1 MRDNLVAKS
10 NLFTLIL
17 NGEFKHLLSPWKI
30 EVDLHQEIITITKRN
45 WYYIGIDTDTIAFKF
60 IRKININEHLF
71 GSDIWIKAI
80 GGSVSA
86 KYLPKK
92 EMTKIRQ
99 KLIDYNQTKTNHI
112 IFS

>member
-1 MRDNLVAKS
+1 MKDILRSKS
-10 NLFTLIL
+10 NLFTLII
-17 NGEFKHLLSPWKI
+17 NGQIEHLLSPWNI
-30 EVDLHQEIITITKRN
+30 EVNFIEETITITKRN
-45 WYYIGIDTDTIAFKF
+45 LYYIGKDTDTVAFRF

-71 GSDIWIKAI
+71 GSNIWIKTI

-92 EMTKIRQ
+92 EMKIFRM
-99 KLIDYNQTKTNHI
+99 KLIEYNRKKKNHI

>member
-1 MRDNLVAKS
+1 MLY
-10 NLFTLIL
+10 F
-17 NGEFKHLLSPWKI
+17 G
-30 EVDLHQEIITITKRN
+30 RN
-45 WYYIGIDTDTIAFKF
+45 TDTIAFKF

-86 KYLPKK
+86 RFLPKK
-92 EMTKIRQ
+92 DLIEIR
-99 KLIDYNQTKTNHI
+99 KRLIEYNQTKTNHI

>member
-1 MRDNLVAKS
+1 MKILKAKS
-10 NLFTLIL
+10 GFFTLFI
-17 NGEFKHLLSPWKI
+17 NFKLEHIINPWRIK
-30 EVDLHQEIITITKRN
+30 VDYLEETITISKRN
-45 WYYIGIDTDTIAFKF
+45 WYFIGVDTDTIAFRF

-71 GSDIWIKAI
+71 GADIFIKAI

-92 EMTKIRQ
+92 DLKLIKKSLIEYNMTKR
-99 KLIDYNQTKTNHI
+99 KHI

>member
-1 MRDNLVAKS
+1 MKKILSSKS
-10 NLFTLIL
+10 NIFTLIL
-17 NGEFKHLLSPWKI
+17 NGKIEHLLSPWNI
-30 EVDLHQEIITITKRN
+30 EVNLNEETITISKRN
-45 WYYIGIDTDTIAFKF
+45 LYYIGKDTDTIAFKF

-86 KYLPKK
+86 RYLPKK
-92 EMTKIRQ
+92 DMINIRRL
-99 KLIDYNQTKTNHI
+99 LIDYNQTKTNHI